1 MVYIL
6 VSRDLGSLVTS
17 YVVSHE
23 LESIGSRS
31 WDVMVYTLVS
41 RDLGRIGTSYV
52 VSRDLG
58 RIGSTRSWDVMVIHR
73 GVA

>member
-6 VSRDLGSLVTS
+6 VSRDLGSLV
-17 YVVSHE
+17 
-23 LESIGSRS
+23 
-31 WDVMVYTLVS
+31 
-41 RDLGRIGTSYV
+41 TSYV

>member
-1 MVYIL
+1 
-6 VSRDLGSLVTS
+6 
-17 YVVSHE
+17 
-23 LESIGSRS
+23 
-31 WDVMVYTLVS
+31 MVYTLVS
-41 RDLGRIGTSYV
+41 RYLGRIGTSYV

>member
-6 VSRDLGSLVTS
+6 VSRDLGSRFTS

-31 WDVMVYTLVS
+31 WDAMVHTLVS
-41 RDLGRIGTSYV
+41 RDLGRIGN
-52 VSRDLG
+52 
-58 RIGSTRSWDVMVIHR
+58 TRSWDLIVTHR
-73 GVA
+73 GVT